1 MTKLLSY
8 IKSYI
13 KGDLFIWALVAVL
26 ALFSFMPVYSASTNL
41 VYVAGNGTTI
51 GILIKHAV
59 LLLMGFGIMFFIHRT
74 PYRYFSGVSVVMIPL
89 VIVLLIVTL
98 AQGTTIGG
106 ANAARWI
113 RIPIIGVGFQT
124 STLAGLVIM
133 VYTARYL
140 AKHKEVTIDFKESLL
155 KLWLPIALVLMFIL
169 PANFST
175 TAIVFMMVMM
185 LCFVGGYPIKYLGG
199 IIGAGIVFLMLF
211 VLTAKAFPGLMP
223 NRVDTWMSRIES
235 FSDKD
240 SKEGYQVE
248 NAKIAIATGGLT
260 GKGPGKSVQ
269 KNFLPQSSSDFIF
282 AIIVEEYGL
291 IGACMVLLA
300 YFMLTFRLY
309 VATKQAGTVFGKLLI
324 VGVGFPIVFQSVI
337 NMMVA
342 TNLGPVTGQ
351 TLPLI
356 SSGGTSIW
364 MTCLAVGMVLSVTAS
379 KGVTEEDLEIKGE
392 DPLENIYPKQ
402 ELEEV

>member
-1 MTKLLSY
+1 MKFIRY

-59 LLLMGFGIMFFIHRT
+59 LLLMGFGIMFFIHRV
-74 PYRYFSGVSVVMIPL
+74 PYRYFSGVSVVMIPI

-140 AKHKEVTIDFKESLL
+140 AKNKDVDISFKESLL
-155 KLWLPIALVLMFIL
+155 KLWVPIALVLMFIL

-175 TAIVFMMVMM
+175 TAIVFLMVLMV
-185 LCFVGGYPIKYLGG
+185 CFVGGYPMKYL
-199 IIGAGIVFLMLF
+199 AGIVGAGVLVLMLF
-211 VLTAKAFPGLMP
+211 VLAAKAFPGLMP
-223 NRVDTWMSRIES
+223 NRVDTWISRIDA
-235 FSDKD
+235 FSDSE

-291 IGACMVLLA
+291 MGACVVLLA
-300 YFMLTFRLY
+300 YFMLTFRMY
-309 VATKQAGTVFGKLLI
+309 VATKKAGTVFGKLLV

-379 KGVTEEDLEIKGE
+379 ANVTEEELGAQSE
-392 DPLENIYPKQ
+392 DPLESLYPNEQ
-402 ELEEV
+402 LEEV